1 MPKGEMEGKME
12 VSVLELYYNAKN
24 YICECEKGRV
34 YGNVALLHQL
44 A

>member
-24 YICECEKGRV
+24 CICECEKGRV
-34 YGNVALLHQL
+34 RRIVAFSRIL
-44 A
+44 